1 MRFHFISLFNSTRYS
16 TVSTHHD
23 KKPFAKIR
31 CLYNYNLCKATY
43 QGLQRLQPTKRHF
56 IIARGGFVGV
66 HRYAGLWTGDSTS
79 NWEFVQMNIP
89 LVLGIGLSAQPVSG
103 CDIGGF
109 CAAWQGQIVDS
120 ELLARWTI
128 MGAFLPWF
136 RNHYD
141 NYYKPYQEPYR
152 YAEPVPTICRK
163 YIELRYKLIQYIYDA
178 MYENTQTGKP
188 ICRPL
193 FMDEVKP
200 GEFNNDARADDEHGW
215 GYNGYTSNRLDDQ
228 FFLGRDILVAPIVN
242 PGLLV
247 VCLTSLACCRHSN
260 FLCFHL

>member
-1 MRFHFISLFNSTRYS
+1 M
-16 TVSTHHD
+16 STHAD

-43 QGLQRLQPTKRHF
+43 QGLERLQPTKRHY

-79 NWEFVQMNIP
+79 NWEFIQMNIP
-89 LVLGIGLSAQPVSG
+89 LILGIGLSAQPVSG

-120 ELLARWTI
+120 EMLTRWTI

-141 NYYKPYQEPYR
+141 NYYKPYQEPYQ
-152 YAEPVPTICRK
+152 YPEPVPTICRK
-163 YIELRYKLIQYIYDA
+163 YIELRYRLIQYIYDA
-178 MYENTQTGKP
+178 MYENTRTGKP

-193 FMDEVKP
+193 FMDETKS
-200 GEFNNDARADDEHGW
+200 GEFNNDPYADDDHLW
-215 GYNGYTSNRLDDQ
+215 GYNGYTANRLDDQ
-228 FFLGRDILVAPIVN
+228 FFLGKDILVAPIVN
-242 PGLLV
+242 PGKPFVLKERSHGLAH
-247 VCLTSLACCRHSN
+247 VCKL
-260 FLCFHL
+260 